1 MGQDF
6 PGILDFCIRLQLHH
20 CPWPP
25 PSALTLL
32 LRTIFRGASMTRGAT
47 WIDNAPWAPVASLGQ
62 ETDQR
67 QWIHILFSCV
77 LRRGEA
83 RKFFLKMT

>member
-1 MGQDF
+1 M
-6 PGILDFCIRLQLHH
+6 
-20 CPWPP
+20 
-25 PSALTLL
+25 A
-32 LRTIFRGASMTRGAT
+32 RGAT
-47 WIDNAPWAPVASLGQ
+47 WINNAPWAPVASLGQ